1 MQGVS
6 LSRAVLF
13 LLFLFL
19 LFSGLYYA
27 KSFLIPIAFAAL
39 LSMLLLPVAEW
50 LEKKGMGKVISIILA
65 ILVIVLFFAGVI
77 WLISWQLSDIMKDS
91 ESINQNL
98 TKKVTELRNYISS
111 SLGISKPKQEEVMA
125 KQQSEAGG
133 SGIAGKILSGLG
145 GFVTNLLLVLIY
157 IFLFMFFRTHLK
169 KFILQLVPKTD
180 IPKTEEV
187 ITKCRTIAQKYITG
201 LGMMI
206 VCLWVMYGIGFSIA
220 GVKSP
225 ILFAVLCGV
234 LEIIP
239 FVGNLAG
246 TAITLLMTIA
256 QGGGTNV
263 IIGILITYALVQFI
277 QSYII
282 EPLVVGAEVNI
293 NPLITIMGIVLGEL
307 VWGIPGM
314 ILAVPFL
321 GIIKIICDNVQG
333 LKPYGFVLGQAKEKK
348 NK

>member
-1 MQGVS
+1 
-6 LSRAVLF
+6 
-13 LLFLFL
+13 
-19 LFSGLYYA
+19 
-27 KSFLIPIAFAAL
+27 LIPIAFAAL

-169 KFILQLVPKTD
+169 KFILQLVPRTD

-206 VCLWVMYGIGFSIA
+206 VCLWVMYGIGFSI
-220 GVKSP
+220 
-225 ILFAVLCGV
+225 
-234 LEIIP
+234 
-239 FVGNLAG
+239 
-246 TAITLLMTIA
+246 
-256 QGGGTNV
+256 
-263 IIGILITYALVQFI
+263 
-277 QSYII
+277 
-282 EPLVVGAEVNI
+282 
-293 NPLITIMGIVLGEL
+293 
-307 VWGIPGM
+307 
-314 ILAVPFL
+314 LAVPFL

-333 LKPYGFVLGQAKEKK
+333 LKPYGFVLGQEKEKK

>member
-27 KSFLIPIAFAAL
+27 KSFLIPIAFAGL

-246 TAITLLMTIA
+246 TTITLLMTIA
-256 QGGGTNV
+256 QGGGTNI

-333 LKPYGFVLGQAKEKK
+333 LKPYGLVLGQEKEKK

>member
-125 KQQSEAGG
+125 KQSEAGG

-225 ILFAVLCGV
+225 ILFAMLCGV

-321 GIIKIICDNVQG
+321 GIIKIICDNVQS
-333 LKPYGFVLGQAKEKK
+333 LKPYGFVLGQENEKK

>member
-111 SLGISKPKQEEVMA
+111 SLGISNPKQEEVMA

-246 TAITLLMTIA
+246 TTITLLMTIA

-333 LKPYGFVLGQAKEKK
+333 LKPYGFVLGQEKEKK
-348 NK
+348 K